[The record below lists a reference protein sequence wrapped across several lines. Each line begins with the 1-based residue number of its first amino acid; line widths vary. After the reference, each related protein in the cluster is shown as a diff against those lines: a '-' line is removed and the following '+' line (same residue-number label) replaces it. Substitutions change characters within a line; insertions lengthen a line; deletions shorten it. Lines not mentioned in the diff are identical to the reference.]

1 MNKPAGNTVKKKWWQ
16 KIIQF
21 ISLKIVGPITWNPIK
36 AIFNGGV
43 YWNLTEEDHD
53 KLRKLLKD
61 NHYFVLNYRNSHL
74 TTLFIGLATL
84 IKTGKW
90 ARYTHAF
97 VNIEG
102 DAINSDEDFRI
113 IEATGKG
120 VHYSTFMEVFDCDAV
135 MLRTPKGVTPDEWVT
150 MINKV
155 LKDGLGRP
163 YDTLFDMMNDQE
175 LSCVEVIWIML
186 KAIPDYEK
194 HIPNL
199 LAEEKRIGNLTPQM
213 LADTPDF
220 ETVLVIRRS
229 TRFVNGIK
237 RLFKK

>member
-1 MNKPAGNTVKKKWWQ
+1 MNQPVNVTLKKKWWQ

-36 AIFNGGV
+36 ALFNGGV

-53 KLRKLLKD
+53 LLRELLKK
-61 NHYFVLNYRNSHL
+61 NHYFLLNYRDSHL

-102 DAINSDEDFRI
+102 DDINSDEDFRI
-113 IEATGKG
+113 IEATGSG
-120 VHYSTFMEVFDCDAV
+120 VHYSTFMQVFDCDAV
-135 MLRTPKGVTPDEWVT
+135 MLRIPNGFTADKWAT
-150 MINKV
+150 MIEEV
-155 LKDGLGRP
+155 LKNGLGKP
-163 YDTLFDMMNDQE
+163 YDTLFDVMNDKE

-186 KAIPDYEK
+186 KAIPDYPK
-194 HIPNL
+194 YIPNL
-199 LAEEKRIGNLTPQM
+199 LKEVERIGNLTPQM

-220 ETVLVIRRS
+220 TTELEIRRNS
-229 TRFVNGIK
+229 KFTRRIK
-237 RLFKK
+237 KFFGK